1 MRRAL
6 AGWRARGRRLA
17 EQWAVTRGEWRV
29 ERDLEQVVGGDAPI
43 LVGPWLSEVGYEALY
58 WVPFVRWVAAAY
70 RLPPQRLIVMSR
82 GGTASWYGDV
92 ASRYVEVFD
101 YAAPGDVAA
110 EAIAGRLK
118 QRDVSAL
125 DQRLV
130 AAAERALGVGR
141 LQVLHPSLLFRW
153 FAPFWSGHEGTAFVD
168 RHTRFRRLDAPPD
181 AVPVV
186 LPQNYIAVKFYAAR
200 ALPDEP
206 AVRAQLQNLIAALG
220 EQWPIVQLDPGLV
233 LDEHADHRLGAS
245 AAAVSLAGRLDPRTN
260 LAVQTRVIAG
270 ARLFVGTCGSLAWLA
285 PLLGVDTIPVFT
297 DASFLHAHLHVAR
310 RAYGRAGAARFSPLD
325 LSGVAGAGLAMGAGD
340 LSRAAVRPS

>member
-1 MRRAL
+1 MRRTL
-6 AGWRARGRRLA
+6 AGWRARGRRFA

-29 ERDLEQVVGGDAPI
+29 ERDLEQVVEGDAPI
-43 LVGPWLSEVGYEALY
+43 LIGPWLSEVGYEALY
-58 WVPFVRWVAAAY
+58 WTPFVRWVAAAY
-70 RLPPQRLIVMSR
+70 RLPPERLIVMSR

-101 YAAPGDVAA
+101 HATAGEIAA
-110 EAIAGRLK
+110 EAAAGRLK
-118 QRDVSAL
+118 QREVSPL
-125 DQRLV
+125 DRRLV
-130 AAAERALGVGR
+130 TAAERALGLGR
-141 LQVLHPSLLFRW
+141 VQVLHPSLLFRW

-168 RHTRFRRLDAPPD
+168 RHTRFRRIDAPADP
-181 AVPVV
+181 VPVA
-186 LPQNYIAVKFYAAR
+186 LPQQYIAVKFYGAR

-206 AVRAQLQNLIAALG
+206 AVRAQLQSLVAALAD
-220 EQWPIVQLDPGLV
+220 QSPIVQLDTGLV

-245 AAAVSLAGRLDPRTN
+245 AASLSLAGRLDPRTN
-260 LAVQTRVIAG
+260 LAVQTRIIAG

-325 LSGVAGAGLAMGAGD
+325 LGGVAGAGLALGAAD
-340 LSRAAVRPS
+340 WSRAAARPS